1 MSYQKLIPSGFVPLN
16 DSIELKSLEALNLTV
31 GRKGTDEVESVRAVF
46 TAPAATAG
54 AVAVTNIESDSDSQL
69 LFYVQFM
76 NVSKVHS
83 ILIQSAVAK
92 GSSAEGAEGGEGAE
106 EAEGEIRQRPTKI
119 KVWTN
124 LPSILSFD
132 DVTSVPA
139 VYEEDEI
146 AEPDAEGWSS
156 VKLRYVR
163 FQRVTSLV
171 IYLEG
176 EDDDEPTG
184 VNKILLV
191 GDKGETL
198 AMGKLEQTHDHD

>member
-1 MSYQKLIPSGFVPLN
+1 MSYQKFIPAGFELLN
-16 DSIELKSLEALNLTV
+16 DTIELKSLEALNLTV
-31 GRKGTDEVESVRAVF
+31 GRKGTDEVESVRSVFSAPSAESSAVS
-46 TAPAATAG
+46 
-54 AVAVTNIESDSDSQL
+54 VCNIESDSDSQL
-69 LFYVQFM
+69 LFYVQLM
-76 NVSKVHS
+76 NVAKVHS
-83 ILIQSAVAK
+83 ILIQSAVSK
-92 GSSAEGAEGGEGAE
+92 KSDGAE
-106 EAEGEIRQRPTKI
+106 ESADEVRQRPTKI

-132 DVTSVPA
+132 DVNSVPT

-146 AEPDAEGWSS
+146 SEADEQGWSS

-184 VNKILLV
+184 INRILFV
-191 GDKGETL
+191 GDKGQTL
-198 AMGKLEQTHDHD
+198 AMGKLETHDHD